1 MEHMTS
7 ICDMV
12 GQYMQKK
19 EEEKRIAE
27 EQAAKDRYWKIPIC
41 YDDDE
46 DYTIAIAPVLP
57 TKEPVNSLSMGDEHL
72 DTIPAMELDKVI
84 KSSVENLVPIPSE
97 SEGIPDSMC
106 DMPLY
111 NNPTPLEAFKE
122 HSETI
127 IDSNNDYSSSDDD
140 SYENIDYIDASA
152 LDAEI
157 VSLEVVEIV
166 IPEVGGIDDDILLT
180 IKDDILREKLLNVNL
195 LIANIKALKDNP
207 VPSSDFV
214 IKSPSTFSNSFLE
227 ETNTFYNSLTE
238 SETFCFD
245 LEENSSGSTT
255 TLSDYSLPDYKALY
269 LDDDHI
275 EEKNSGSTTTQSDIS
290 LSKYDSFIFD
300 LLINP
305 FPPVDWSDFYEEFAG
320 ELAHIISSPEY
331 DHFSFKI
338 EPELGNLTMDVVN
351 DIFPTREPRVHV
363 PNVLPTNPI
372 LHLDMNFILLCEP
385 LFAYIVWI
393 FLPFLT
399 YPVAPPYLLFYGNED
414 TIFDPG
420 ISVYHSFMPGVS
432 HRSRTFIKFNVYPNH
447 LNESLMKI
455 LSSTC
460 SPIDQ

>member
-1 MEHMTS
+1 
-7 ICDMV
+7 MV

-27 EQAAKDRYWKIPIC
+27 EQAAKDRCWKIPIC

-46 DYTIAIAPVLP
+46 DYTIAITPVLP

-72 DTIPAMELDKVI
+72 DTIPAMESDEVI
-84 KSSVENLVPIPSE
+84 KSSVENLVPILSKSE
-97 SEGIPDSMC
+97 DIPDSVC
-106 DMPLY
+106 DVPLC

-122 HSETI
+122 HFETI

-140 SYENIDYIDASA
+140 SYENIDYVDASPP
-152 LDAEI
+152 DAEI

-195 LIANIKALKDNP
+195 LIANIEALKDNP

-214 IKSPSTFSNSFLE
+214 IKSPSTFPNSFLE
-227 ETNTFYNSLTE
+227 ETNTFDNSSPE
-238 SETFCFD
+238 SETFRFN
-245 LEENSSGSTT
+245 LEEISSGSTT
-255 TLSDYSLPDYKALY
+255 TRSDYSLPDYEAFY
-269 LDDDHI
+269 DDHI
-275 EEKNSGSTTTQSDIS
+275 EEKSSGSTTTHADFSQ
-290 LSKYDSFIFD
+290 YDSFIFD
-300 LLINP
+300 LSINP
-305 FPPVDWSDFYEEFAG
+305 FPPADRSDFYHEEFAG
-320 ELAHIISSPEY
+320 ELAHIISPPEY
-331 DHFSFKI
+331 DHFCFKI

-363 PNVLPTNPI
+363 PNVLHLT
-372 LHLDMNFILLCEP
+372 LHLDMDFLLLSEP

-399 YPVAPPYLLFYGNED
+399 HPVTPPYLLSCRNED
-414 TIFDPG
+414 TIFDPDISIHHYFKPG
-420 ISVYHSFMPGVS
+420 IS
-432 HRSRTFIKFNVYPNH
+432 HRSGTFMKFNVYPNH

-460 SPIDQ
+460 SLMDQ